1 MKLIKG
7 LVILFSCAVL
17 LLAGCSKKNVF
28 EGIDFTKVGDE
39 VIGYLYVDGRVYIL
53 SAHSNF
59 PEENLGKQIGEIHD
73 IVDKPAVDGDVVY
86 PESNRK
92 YEIRKGDKIF
102 RVKKGGKLLVA
113 IQTREGYITGVLIS
127 S

>member
-7 LVILFSCAVL
+7 LVILISCAVL
-17 LLAGCSKKNVF
+17 LLTGCSKKDVF

-53 SAHSNF
+53 STYSKF
-59 PEENLGKQIGEIHD
+59 PEERRGKQIGEVHD
-73 IVDKPAVDGDVVY
+73 IVDKPVVDGDVVY
-86 PESNRK
+86 PESNRH

-102 RVKKGGKLLVA
+102 RVKKGGNLLVV
-113 IQTREGYITGVLIS
+113 IQTKEGYISGVLIS

>member
-7 LVILFSCAVL
+7 LVILISCAVL

-28 EGIDFTKVGDE
+28 EGIDFTKVGNE
-39 VIGYLYVDGRVYIL
+39 VVGYLYVDGRVYLL
-53 SAHSNF
+53 STYYKF
-59 PEENLGKQIGEIHD
+59 PEERLGKQIGEIHD

-92 YEIRKGDKIF
+92 LEIRKGDKIF
-102 RVKKGGKLLVA
+102 RVKKGGNLLVV
-113 IQTREGYITGVLIS
+113 IQTREGYISGTLMPK
-127 S
+127 

>member
-7 LVILFSCAVL
+7 LVILISCAVL
-17 LLAGCSKKNVF
+17 LLTGCSKKDVF
-28 EGIDFTKVGDE
+28 EGIDFTKVGEE
-39 VIGYLYVDGRVYIL
+39 VIGYLYVDGRVYLL
-53 SAHSNF
+53 SALSN
-59 PEENLGKQIGEIHD
+59 PEKNLGKQIGEIHD

-102 RVKKGGKLLVA
+102 RVKKGGKLLVV
-113 IQTREGYITGVLIS
+113 IRTREGDIS
-127 S
+127 GTLMPD

>member
-17 LLAGCSKKNVF
+17 LLAGCAKKDVF
-28 EGIDFTKVGDE
+28 EGIDFTKAGEE
-39 VIGYLYVDGRVYIL
+39 VVGYLYVDGRVYLL
-53 SAHSNF
+53 STHRNF
-59 PEENLGKQIGEIHD
+59 PEEDLGKQIGEIHD

-86 PESNRK
+86 PESNRH

-102 RVKKGGKLLVA
+102 RVKKGGNLLVV
-113 IQTREGYITGVLIS
+113 IQTREGYISGTLMPK
-127 S
+127 